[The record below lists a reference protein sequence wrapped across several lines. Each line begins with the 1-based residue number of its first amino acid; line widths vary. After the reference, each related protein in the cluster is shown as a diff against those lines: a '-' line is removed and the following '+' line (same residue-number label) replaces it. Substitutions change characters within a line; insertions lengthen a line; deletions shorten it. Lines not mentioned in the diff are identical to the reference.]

1 MNGQSGVRLALG
13 GASGTVK
20 VRISHRTHVHSE
32 MNNCMYSDGL
42 CLPENAIDT
51 CPANIPPFGNSC
63 DSHAL
68 KCIANTSI
76 AVAFAV
82 GLRPFYSP
90 FTLAEED
97 PNTDQCEMKKCHNL
111 ANKLKH

>member
-1 MNGQSGVRLALG
+1 M
-13 GASGTVK
+13 
-20 VRISHRTHVHSE
+20 
-32 MNNCMYSDGL
+32 
-42 CLPENAIDT
+42 
-51 CPANIPPFGNSC
+51 
-63 DSHAL
+63 HAL
-68 KCIANTSI
+68 PIFNRLEIAVAATPSACIANTSI